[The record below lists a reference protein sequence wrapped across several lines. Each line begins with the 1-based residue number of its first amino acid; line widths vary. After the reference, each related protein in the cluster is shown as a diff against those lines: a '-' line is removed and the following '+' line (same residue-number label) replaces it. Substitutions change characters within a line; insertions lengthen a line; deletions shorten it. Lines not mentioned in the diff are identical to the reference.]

1 MDNQQQQVMSKPKQ
15 ISAFAMYCMGATR
28 AQIADKLLI
37 SIHTVKKWSTIY
49 QWRAMR
55 DGELPKLHDKYTL
68 LPATKDAPQ
77 ATDTKGAPVVVDII
91 EDAKRKNQNPFSDS
105 VDKDTDEY
113 ERRHGL
119 GDPVEF
125 DNVTTFDELVKL
137 DADAQRKANYE
148 EAQREAVQAQREAEI
163 RAVYEDLIGALEE
176 KGIKTPTYLSIVDN
190 VVYNMRLINTYKDD
204 IEREGTF
211 YITASGLKKENP
223 AINTL
228 DKAQKTVVAQINQL
242 SLSAD
247 KTVKDK
253 PKKQAD
259 LMDILSNY
267 NSNK

>member
-1 MDNQQQQVMSKPKQ
+1 MDNQQQQVMTRPKQ

-77 ATDTKGAPVVVDII
+77 ATDTKGEPVIVDII
-91 EDAKRKNQNPFSDS
+91 EDAKRKNLNPFGDN
-105 VDKDTDEY
+105 VDKDEY

-119 GDPVEF
+119 GKPVEF
-125 DNVTTFDELVKL
+125 DNAATFDELVKL
-137 DADAQRKANYE
+137 DADEQRKQRYDD
-148 EAQREAVQAQREAEI
+148 AQREAVQVQRESEI

-176 KGIKTPTYLSIVDN
+176 KGIMTPTYLSIVDN
-190 VVYNMRLINTYKDD
+190 VIYNMRLINTYKDD
-204 IEREGTF
+204 IEREGAF
-211 YITASGLKKENP
+211 YMTASGLKKENP

-228 DKAQKTVVAQINQL
+228 DKAQKAVVAQINQL

-247 KTVKDK
+247 KTIKDK

-267 NSNK
+267 NNK

>member
-1 MDNQQQQVMSKPKQ
+1 MSSQQQQVMSKPKQ
-15 ISAFAMYCMGATR
+15 ISAFAMYCMGASR

-77 ATDTKGAPVVVDII
+77 ATDNKGEPVIVDII
-91 EDAKRKNQNPFSDS
+91 EGAKRINQNPFSDS
-105 VDKDTDEY
+105 VDKDDEY

-119 GDPVEF
+119 GKSVDF
-125 DNVTTFDELVKL
+125 DNKATFDELVKL
-137 DADAQRKANYE
+137 DADEQRKQRYD

-176 KGIKTPTYLSIVDN
+176 KGIMTPTYLSIVDN
-190 VVYNMRLINTYKDD
+190 VIYNMRLINTYKDD

-211 YITASGLKKENP
+211 YMTASGLKKENP

-228 DKAQKTVVAQINQL
+228 DKAQKAVVAQINQL

-247 KTVKDK
+247 KTIKDK